1 MPRWLG
7 LAWLAFDACVRGTGS
22 GHWHQRNA
30 CAVRGCLQQ
39 VERTH
44 AWYILPAAG
53 AAAAAAA
60 ALGSGQVIVVR
71 SVSGSVVVIFPL

>member
-39 VERTH
+39 VERTN
-44 AWYILPAAG
+44 AWYVLPA